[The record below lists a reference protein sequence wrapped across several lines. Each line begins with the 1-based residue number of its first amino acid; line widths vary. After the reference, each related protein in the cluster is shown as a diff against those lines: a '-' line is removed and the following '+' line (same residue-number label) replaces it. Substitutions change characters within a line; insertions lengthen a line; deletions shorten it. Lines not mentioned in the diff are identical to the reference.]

1 MEYQQAYV
9 TTGACH
15 HPVCA
20 RHNQDYTHT
29 HTLWSSVPQYPYGYE
44 QHTLARSVGSTL
56 AQAPIMTSD
65 HTTPAEPVVL
75 VGHKRY
81 ATVPPG
87 QPLMYWKGVGVDDG
101 QPTSPT
107 VELNVDEL
115 LEYRRRRSHATSE
128 VKEPLTPAQRRRKT
142 QNRAAHRAFRDR
154 KRQQVQELE
163 AQLSALELRTNSLES
178 DNERLKH
185 ELLLEREENE
195 ALRSNTR
202 PRPPRYLVG

>member
-1 MEYQQAYV
+1 MTGRTTYV
-9 TTGACH
+9 LM
-15 HPVCA
+15 P
-20 RHNQDYTHT
+20 
-29 HTLWSSVPQYPYGYE
+29 SQYPYGYE

-65 HTTPAEPVVL
+65 HTTPPEPVVL
-75 VGHKRY
+75 DGHKRY

-142 QNRAAHRAFRDR
+142 QNRAAYVSR
-154 KRQQVQELE
+154 
-163 AQLSALELRTNSLES
+163 LSSFVKDPIADTSRWL
-178 DNERLKH
+178 
-185 ELLLEREENE
+185 
-195 ALRSNTR
+195 
-202 PRPPRYLVG
+202 